1 MDSFTQI
8 VLGIATAEIVAGKK
22 LQNKTF
28 LYGAILGT
36 IPDLDIVVGK
46 FMSDVDGVAIHRG
59 LSHSLFFFLFLSPI
73 LGWVISRFEK
83 DKIGFKSA
91 SWLAFW
97 CLTTHVL
104 LDLFTS
110 WGTQIFWPL
119 EHRFAL
125 KTIFVIDP
133 LYTVPL
139 LISLIFVWKTKDFLA
154 RKTYLNRGLL
164 ISSGYLFLSCVLKVI
179 AVQRFE
185 KGLENQNI
193 SYSELIVK
201 PTAFNTILWNA
212 NIATAEGYYLGDY
225 SFFDS
230 QPISFKFYP
239 KNIALEENLAQVEDF
254 KKLQKISEGWYL
266 ISEENGQFYFNDLRF
281 GLLNDDPKNL
291 QFAFRYLFVLNSEG
305 KTIAQEAPKAKRD
318 GKALLGKIFTRI
330 QGN

>member
-8 VLGIATAEIVAGKK
+8 VLGIATAEIVAEKK

-59 LSHSLFFFLFLSPI
+59 LSHSLLFFLFLSPI
-73 LGWVISRFEK
+73 LGGIISKIEK
-83 DKIGFKSA
+83 NKISFKTA

-119 EHRFAL
+119 EHRLAL

-139 LISLIFVWKTKDFLA
+139 LISLIFVWKTKDYFV
-154 RKTYLNRGLL
+154 RKTYLNRGLI
-164 ISSGYLFLSCVLKVI
+164 ISSAYLLLTCIIKLI

-185 KGLENQNI
+185 NALDNQNI
-193 SYSELIVK
+193 SYSEILVK

-239 KNIALEENLAQVEDF
+239 KNITLEDKLAQVEDF
-254 KKLQKISEGWYL
+254 QKLQKISEGWYL

-291 QFAFRYLFVLNSEG
+291 QFAFSYAFIQNSEG
-305 KTIAQEAPKAKRD
+305 KMIAKEAPKAKRD
-318 GKALLGKIFTRI
+318 GKALLGKIFSRI

>member
-28 LYGAILGT
+28 LYGAVLGT
-36 IPDLDIVVGK
+36 IPDLDIIIGK

-59 LSHSLFFFLFLSPI
+59 LSHSLLYFLFLSPF
-73 LGWVISRFEK
+73 LGRIISKIEK
-83 DKIGFKSA
+83 NRIAFKSA
-91 SWLAFW
+91 SCLVFW
-97 CLTTHVL
+97 VLTTHVL
-104 LDLFTS
+104 LDSFTS

-119 EHRFAL
+119 KYRLAL

-139 LISLIFVWKTKDFLA
+139 LISLIFVWRSKDFLV
-154 RKTYLNRGLL
+154 RKTYLNRGLI
-164 ISSGYLFLSCVLKVI
+164 ISSSYLFLTCIIKLI

-185 KGLENQNI
+185 NALESQKI

-212 NIATAEGYYLGDY
+212 NIARTDGYYLGDY

-239 KNIALEENLAQVEDF
+239 KNKDLEEKVAQYEDF

-266 ISEENGQFYFNDLRF
+266 VSEENENLYFNDLRF

-291 QFAFRYLFVLNSEG
+291 QFAFSYLFVPNSKG
-305 KTIAQEAPKAKRD
+305 KMIAKEAPKAKRD
-318 GKALLGKIFTRI
+318 GKVLLDKIFNRI